1 MTNHHNILA
10 KCVCTAVFILASF
23 TFLYPQMTKG
33 EVDSLFNI
41 RIDSLLNKEKGI
53 KYFEFVGGGD
63 LNGISSEDQ
72 SLQTGNISF
81 GIHMLRE
88 FGPGTTT
95 FLQDLEVDFAM
106 NVASS
111 LDSINGAGLRDPIFG
126 SYILQ
131 PLNSEFS
138 ARLDLTTFFR
148 NQVTSSRKYSKNSA
162 KNIIKLLKGLKN
174 LKVNQDSLSSD
185 ELKIWKEVKT
195 ELGIDS
201 STQFVNLS
209 KLEKRFYK
217 YELKSK
223 KKSIINSERKAFHL
237 DKADTRYT
245 LFNRL
250 IEGAYLNLYAD
261 KTLWTVPN
269 TSAQTAF
276 TYQANFGF
284 FHELLPNVTARNER
298 ISIRLGLGYSYR
310 AVTGDISQPIITEDR
325 IDIAE
330 SERTNLERIGNLT
343 NFIGG
348 DRKRFHGIDASLI
361 FVLDRLKVEAKLPF
375 IFANRNRQIPGLT
388 NSQFVWSIRFVGGID
403 FFADRNRSSISTTP
417 KT

>member
-1 MTNHHNILA
+1 MTNHHNVLA
-10 KCVCTAVFILASF
+10 KCIYTAVFVFASC

-33 EVDSLFNI
+33 EVDSLVNI

-72 SLQTGNISF
+72 SLQAGNISF

-88 FGPGTTT
+88 FEPGTTT

-138 ARLDLTTFFR
+138 ARLDLTSLFR
-148 NQVTSSRKYSKNSA
+148 NQVNRGGKVSRAAAA
-162 KNIIKLLKGLKN
+162 KEKGMLEILNEPKEDRDSTIILDNEILVGLGLQRETKL
-174 LKVNQDSLSSD
+174 SELSEI
-185 ELKIWKEVKT
+185 EL
-195 ELGIDS
+195 ELY
-201 STQFVNLS
+201 
-209 KLEKRFYK
+209 KLELEKQIYSLTHSARTDFQRN
-217 YELKSK
+217 E
-223 KKSIINSERKAFHL
+223 A
-237 DKADTRYT
+237 DKRYT